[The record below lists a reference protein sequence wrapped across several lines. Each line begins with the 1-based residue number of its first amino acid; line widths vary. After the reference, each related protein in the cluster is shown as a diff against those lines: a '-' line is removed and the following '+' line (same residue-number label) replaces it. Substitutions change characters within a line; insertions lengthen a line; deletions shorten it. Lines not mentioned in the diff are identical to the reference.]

1 MYEILKLNS
10 ISKKIYDV
18 LDDSY
23 HVADDVEAP
32 DAVLVR
38 SANMAEFD
46 IKDNLLAVARAGAG
60 VNNIPLPRMTEK
72 GVVVFNTPG
81 ANANAVKE
89 LVLCGMLLA
98 SRDVIGG
105 IRWANGLA
113 GNGDAVPKMVEKGKS
128 QFGGHEILG
137 KTLGVIGLGAIGA
150 KIAIAAHALGMEV
163 IGYDPFLSDTVKTLL
178 NGVATFA
185 DSAETVIAS
194 ADFLTLHVPLLDST
208 RAMINRDSI
217 ATMKDGA
224 VILNMSRAELVNVP
238 DLKEALASGKIAR
251 YVVDFPTED
260 VLNTEHII
268 AIPHLGAST
277 EEAED
282 NCAVMA
288 AAQLKDYLENGNIRN
303 SVNFPSLQVERSA
316 EHRMCVIYNAG
327 TDTIACLRQILD
339 GINYQIHSVEK
350 KGVGYAVIDTDV
362 CFGEMDDDLF
372 DRLGALDNIVSIRLI

>member
-23 HVADDVEAP
+23 HVADDIEAP

-238 DLKEALASGKIAR
+238 DLKEALASGKVAR

-303 SVNFPSLQVERSA
+303 SKSTRSKRKA
-316 EHRMCVIYNAG
+316 WVMP
-327 TDTIACLRQILD
+327 
-339 GINYQIHSVEK
+339 
-350 KGVGYAVIDTDV
+350 
-362 CFGEMDDDLF
+362 
-372 DRLGALDNIVSIRLI
+372 

>member
-105 IRWANGLA
+105 ISWANGLA

-238 DLKEALASGKIAR
+238 DLKEALASGKVAR

>member
-38 SANMAEFD
+38 SASMAEFD

-327 TDTIACLRQILD
+327 TDAIACLRQILD